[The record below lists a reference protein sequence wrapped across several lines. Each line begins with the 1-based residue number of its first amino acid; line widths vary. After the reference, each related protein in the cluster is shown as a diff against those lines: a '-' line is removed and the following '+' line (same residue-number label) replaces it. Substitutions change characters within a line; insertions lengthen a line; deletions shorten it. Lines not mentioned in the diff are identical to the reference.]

1 MKTKMTPV
9 LGSVFAALVLAG
21 CASTLASQELL
32 DARSSYQRA
41 QASPGATLSPVPLH
55 EAKLALD
62 AAEQASVDDPESER
76 ALALSYV
83 AGRKA
88 RLAQSQGKAAQAQAQ
103 KEKAKQDIAQLQ
115 AQDLANTKAGL
126 QYAQGELV
134 RTKDRLNMTAV
145 QLVAEKTARE
155 AADKRTRDAMDKLSV
170 AAALAIKEEPRGTVI
185 LLPGSVL
192 FASNKAELLPTAQ
205 AKLDAVAEALKN
217 QDDRKMVV
225 EGHTDSQGTEAS
237 NLDLGQRR
245 AQSVRDYLVSK
256 GVNSESIS
264 ASGIGQGRPVADN
277 KSPEGRA
284 NNRRVEIVI
293 QSIEKR

>member
-1 MKTKMTPV
+1 MKNQMAPVMTLAMV
-9 LGSVFAALVLAG
+9 GLLAG
-21 CASTLASQELL
+21 CASGMASRELV
-32 DARSSYQRA
+32 DARSAYQSA
-41 QASPGATLSPVPLH
+41 QESPGAKLSPVPLH
-55 EAKLALD
+55 DARLALD
-62 AAEQASVDDPESER
+62 AAEQASLDDSASER
-76 ALALSYV
+76 ALGLSYV

-88 RLAQSQGKAAQAQAQ
+88 KLAQSQGNAAESAAQNEQA
-103 KEKAKQDIAQLQ
+103 KKDLAQLQ
-115 AQDLANTKAGL
+115 AQDLANTKQGL

-134 RTKDRLNMTAV
+134 KTNDKLHMTAE
-145 QLVAEKTARE
+145 QLAAEKTARQ
-155 AADKRTRDAMDKLSV
+155 AADRRARDAMDKLGV

-192 FASNKAELLPTAQ
+192 FASNKAELLSTAQ
-205 AKLDAVAEALKN
+205 AKLDAVADALKN

-256 GVNSESIS
+256 GVKPEAIS